1 MFIPPDPPL
10 VADDESNAGKATIAL
25 GLHVNGREHA
35 VQVRASDRLSHI
47 LRDGLSLTGLKE
59 GCLEG
64 ECGACTVL
72 IDDEPVNA
80 CLVLAFQAEGRKIT
94 TIEGLENPDGSLSR
108 LQQAFLDK
116 GAVQCGYCTPGM
128 VMAAKGLLMRNAHP
142 DEAEIRLA
150 LAGNLCRCT
159 GFQSI
164 VAAVKSEAAR

>member
-1 MFIPPDPPL
+1 MFIHPNPPL
-10 VADDESNAGKATIAL
+10 VAGDESETQNATFAI
-25 GLHVNGREHA
+25 GLHVNGQEHVA
-35 VQVRASDRLSHI
+35 HVRASDRLSHI
-47 LRDGLSLTGLKE
+47 LRDGLGLTGLKE

-72 IDDEPVNA
+72 IDDDPVNA

-94 TIEGLENPDGSLSR
+94 TIEGLENPDGSLTR
-108 LQQAFLDK
+108 LQRAFLDK

-142 DEAEIRLA
+142 DEAEIRHA